1 MREHAGS
8 SLVLS
13 LLIVAGF
20 AILLFPDEKGLKAT
34 ASRANATAT
43 QTAARATPASPL
55 PVPSDSP
62 PTLPAPRPSLAR
74 SIPQPPD
81 AVRHATVVEDAPA
94 VVPTRRSIAE
104 ADPIQPR
111 ATFTAASRVVTP
123 SINEDDVPQLEPVDL
138 AEMRPEP
145 VRRRVGG
152 SWQAG
157 PAQRGR

>member
-20 AILLFPDEKGLKAT
+20 AILLFPDEKGRNAMASKASPT
-34 ASRANATAT
+34 TT
-43 QTAARATPASPL
+43 QTAARATPATPL
-55 PVPSDSP
+55 PPP

-74 SIPQPPD
+74 STPKPPESLDAATAAEDIPRPVPPRR
-81 AVRHATVVEDAPA
+81 AV
-94 VVPTRRSIAE
+94 AE
-104 ADPIQPR
+104 AEPLQPR

-138 AEMRPEP
+138 AEMRPER

-152 SWQAG
+152 TWQAG
-157 PAQRGR
+157 PASRGR